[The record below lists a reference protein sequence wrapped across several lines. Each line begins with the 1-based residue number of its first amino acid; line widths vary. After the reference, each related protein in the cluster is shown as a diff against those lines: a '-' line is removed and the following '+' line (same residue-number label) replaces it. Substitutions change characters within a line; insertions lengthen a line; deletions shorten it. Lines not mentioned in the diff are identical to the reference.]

1 MSDEDFVCLSNRY
14 KMTAPKYL
22 WMRRGRVGGR
32 SSWHLYQVQRL
43 VWFGGFG
50 LVWWSGPIDAGNI
63 RDGEGG
69 VAGGLSQAQLSNEYG
84 DRLLSS
90 AYNAFTL
97 IFSLSDDIN
106 LASFSIFTRNIC
118 CFTSQ
123 NMLPLALSP
132 FLAFHRCPLFLLF
145 CCFNIVW

>member
-1 MSDEDFVCLSNRY
+1 MSDEDFVCLSNWD

-32 SSWHLYQVQRL
+32 SSWHLYQVQRLVWFGGFGLIWWIWYGLVDL

-106 LASFSIFTRNIC
+106 LVSFWLIAQLN
-118 CFTSQ
+118 
-123 NMLPLALSP
+123 
-132 FLAFHRCPLFLLF
+132 
-145 CCFNIVW
+145 